1 MGLFVFLCNL
11 VYNSIMLKKKWRVL
25 PKITDE
31 FIKEFPDMN
40 PIVLQLLKNRKI
52 VTQASIDE
60 FFNADYIDDVHDP
73 YLLIDMKKAVNR
85 VYKALENNEKVLVYG
100 DYDADGVT
108 SSVLLV
114 EVLESIGIRAE
125 VYIPQREKEG
135 YGLNMSSVQ
144 EIINRKFNLVITC
157 DCAVTNVEEVELF
170 NKNNVDVIITDH
182 HKEPEILP
190 NAYAI
195 IHAGLKREK
204 KYPFHILAGVGI
216 AYKFAVGILQSE
228 KCHLSDKDKEIAEKW
243 LLDLVA
249 IGSVADMVPLVGEN
263 RTLVKYGLMVMKNK
277 KKRFGLEKLY
287 EISGTNVEKI
297 NSTTIGFQIGPRI
310 NSAGRIDHANTSF
323 ELLRTKNLE
332 RAIEIANE
340 LNLNNRKRQDI
351 TNKILSQAKSQLDC
365 VDKDTKFIWVS
376 DKSWNLG
383 VVGLVAG
390 KLSQEYYR
398 PSFVFGNDGNL
409 WTGSVRGIDEI
420 DLMEIINTVSDKLER
435 YGGHKSA
442 AGLSIKDENF
452 EEVKKRIENEIKIRL
467 KDLDLYPS
475 LTLDCEINLADVDW
489 DLWDYLEK
497 FEPFGMENSRP
508 KFLIKNC
515 KINDISFMGKED
527 NHLRLQVEQFGEIK
541 KVVGFSMAKNF
552 VDIKNNDIIDMVV
565 ELGVNEWNG
574 NRSLEIYLLDFKKCE

>member
-1 MGLFVFLCNL
+1 MGLFVFLSNL
-11 VYNSIMLKKKWRVL
+11 VYNSIMLKKKWHVL

-31 FIKEFPDMN
+31 FIKEFPDIN

-52 VTQASIDE
+52 TTQALIDE

-73 YLLIDMKKAVNR
+73 YLLIDMKKAVER
-85 VYKALENNEKVLVYG
+85 VYQALESKEDVLVYG

-108 SSVLLV
+108 SSALLV

-135 YGLNMSSVQ
+135 YGLNMRSVS
-144 EIINRKFNLVITC
+144 EIIDRKFNLVITC
-157 DCAVTNVEEVELF
+157 DCAITNVEEVELF
-170 NKNNVDVIITDH
+170 NQNNIDVIITDH

-195 IHAGLKREK
+195 IHAGLKRET

-228 KCHLSDKDKEIAEKW
+228 KCHLSIKDKEIAEKW

-249 IGSVADMVPLVGEN
+249 IGSVADMVPLIGEN

-365 VDKDTKFIWVS
+365 VDKDTKFIWVY

-390 KLSQEYYR
+390 KLVQEYYR
-398 PSFVFGNDGNL
+398 PSFVFGSDGNL

-452 EEVKKRIENEIKIRL
+452 EEVKKSIENEIKTRL

-475 LTLDCEINLADVDW
+475 LTLDCEINLSDIDW
-489 DLWDYLEK
+489 DLLDYLEK

-515 KINDISFMGKED
+515 KVNDISFMGKDE
-527 NHLRLQVEQFGEIK
+527 NHLRLQVEQLGVIK
-541 KVVGFSMAKNF
+541 KIVGFSMARNF

>member
-1 MGLFVFLCNL
+1 M
-11 VYNSIMLKKKWRVL
+11 MKKKWHVL
-25 PKITDE
+25 PKISEE
-31 FIKEFPDMN
+31 FIKGFPNLN
-40 PIVLQLLKNRKI
+40 PIVLQLLQNRKI
-52 VTQASIDE
+52 DTQVAIDE
-60 FFNADYIDDVHDP
+60 FFNADYIDDTHDP
-73 YLLIDMKKAVNR
+73 YLLIDMKKAVKR
-85 VYKALENNEKVLVYG
+85 VYKALENKEEVLVYG

-108 SSVLLV
+108 SSALLV
-114 EVLESIGIRAE
+114 EVLESIGIRAN

-144 EIINRKFNLVITC
+144 EIVDRKFNLVITC
-157 DCAVTNVEEVELF
+157 DCAITNIEEVELF
-170 NKNNVDVIITDH
+170 NKNNIDVIITDH
-182 HKEPEILP
+182 HKEPETLP

-195 IHAGLKREK
+195 IHAGLKRET

-249 IGSVADMVPLVGEN
+249 IGTVADMVPLVGEN
-263 RTLVKYGLMVMKNK
+263 RTLVKYGLMVMKK
-277 KKRFGLEKLY
+277 TRRLGLEKLY

-323 ELLRTKNLE
+323 ELVRTKNLE

-365 VDKDTKFIWVS
+365 VDKDTKLIWVY

-398 PSFVFGNDGNL
+398 PSFVFGHDGKL

-420 DLMEIINTVSDKLER
+420 DLMEVITKVADKLER
-435 YGGHKSA
+435 FGGHKSA
-442 AGLSIKDENF
+442 AGLSVKEENF
-452 EEVKKRIENEIKIRL
+452 EEVRNLIEIDVRKRL
-467 KDLDLYPS
+467 KDLELSPS
-475 LTLDCEINLADVDW
+475 TTLDCEINLSDIDW

-508 KFLIKNC
+508 KFLIKDC

-527 NHLRLQVEQFGEIK
+527 NHLRLQVDQFGTVK
-541 KVVGFSMAKNF
+541 KVVGFSMSKNF
-552 VDIKNNDIIDMVV
+552 VDIKNNDKIDIVV

-574 NRSLEIYLLDFKKCE
+574 NRSLEIYLLDFKKIE